1 MNHLALIIPTIDKL
15 GGAER
20 QVLILAKGM
29 LNRGWRVNVVALSGS
44 GGAAAAELLTSGV
57 GFLSL
62 HMRKGLADPR
72 GWIRFNKWLRIARPD
87 IVHAH
92 LPHAAWMARWSR
104 LCAPSRVV
112 VDTIHSPGLGT
123 LGRRLAYRCSRW
135 LPDKVTAVS
144 HSAADAYSS
153 ARMVSN
159 SQIVVLPNGIDTD
172 QWRPDPESH
181 YSLRNALGLTNEF
194 LWLAAGRL
202 DPVKDYQALLHAM
215 TTVSP
220 PAQLVIAG
228 AGPLESDLRLL
239 AHQLDL
245 EQRVRFLGFEPNVL
259 RWMQAAD
266 GFVLSSWWE
275 GLSMALLEACSCALP
290 LVASDVPG
298 NREVIISQQSGLL
311 ATVGDVNALASAMTQ
326 IMTKTPKERL
336 DMGLQAR
343 NHVLQKFSLNS
354 VLDRW
359 ETLYTTLLDQ
369 HPHPTRF
376 ASRHLLSVDT

>member
-1 MNHLALIIPTIDKL
+1 
-15 GGAER
+15 
-20 QVLILAKGM
+20 
-29 LNRGWRVNVVALSGS
+29 
-44 GGAAAAELLTSGV
+44 
-57 GFLSL
+57 
-62 HMRKGLADPR
+62 
-72 GWIRFNKWLRIARPD
+72 
-87 IVHAH
+87 
-92 LPHAAWMARWSR
+92 
-104 LCAPSRVV
+104 
-112 VDTIHSPGLGT
+112 
-123 LGRRLAYRCSRW
+123 
-135 LPDKVTAVS
+135 
-144 HSAADAYSS
+144 
-153 ARMVSN
+153 
-159 SQIVVLPNGIDTD
+159 
-172 QWRPDPESH
+172 
-181 YSLRNALGLTNEF
+181 
-194 LWLAAGRL
+194 
-202 DPVKDYQALLHAM
+202 M